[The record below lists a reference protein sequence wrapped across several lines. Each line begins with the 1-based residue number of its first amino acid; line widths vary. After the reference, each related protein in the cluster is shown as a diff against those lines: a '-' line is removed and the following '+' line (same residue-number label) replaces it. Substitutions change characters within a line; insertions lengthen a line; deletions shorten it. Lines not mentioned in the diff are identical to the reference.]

1 MNLYKNGFANLALP
15 FVTFSD
21 PIEAPR
27 AKYYEKEWTLWDRFV
42 VQGAPPEGGEEMTL
56 QQFMDH
62 FKDNEKLEI
71 TMLSQGVSM
80 LYSFFMPA
88 GAHCLSFTEDW
99 Q

>member
-42 VQGAPPEGGEEMTL
+42 VQVNAVKYKTS
-56 QQFMDH
+56 
-62 FKDNEKLEI
+62 K
-71 TMLSQGVSM
+71 VS
-80 LYSFFMPA
+80 L
-88 GAHCLSFTEDW
+88 
-99 Q
+99 

>member
-42 VQGAPPEGGEEMTL
+42 VQVSCFDIYFLLHKIL
-56 QQFMDH
+56 Q
-62 FKDNEKLEI
+62 L
-71 TMLSQGVSM
+71 V
-80 LYSFFMPA
+80 
-88 GAHCLSFTEDW
+88 
-99 Q
+99 